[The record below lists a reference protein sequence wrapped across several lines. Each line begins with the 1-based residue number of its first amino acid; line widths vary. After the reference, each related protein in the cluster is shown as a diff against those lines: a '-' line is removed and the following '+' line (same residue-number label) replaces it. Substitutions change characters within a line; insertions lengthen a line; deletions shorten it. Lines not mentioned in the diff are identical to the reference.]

1 MEITKTDD
9 RKLAETS
16 ETTMKLTIGNENKR
30 PESNYRGLTGENG
43 LASKI

>member
-16 ETTMKLTIGNENKR
+16 ETTMKLTIGNKR